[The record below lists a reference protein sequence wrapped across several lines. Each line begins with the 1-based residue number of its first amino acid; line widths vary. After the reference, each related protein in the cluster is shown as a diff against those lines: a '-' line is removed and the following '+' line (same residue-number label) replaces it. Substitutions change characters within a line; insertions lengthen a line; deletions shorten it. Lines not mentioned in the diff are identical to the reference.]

1 MGNKVISITL
11 NDKQQKKFDGWGKH
25 LKAIFGEWGMLT
37 WTVSSCGIGDT
48 ITVTS
53 SNAPKHPLDLTDID
67 SW

>member
-1 MGNKVISITL
+1 MANVIINITL
-11 NDKQQKKFDGWGKH
+11 NDKQQKSLDTWGKH
-25 LKAIFGEWGMLT
+25 LKAIFRSRGDLT

-53 SNAPKHPLDLTDID
+53 SHAPKHPLDLTDID

>member
-1 MGNKVISITL
+1 L
-11 NDKQQKKFDGWGKH
+11 WCQH
-25 LKAIFGEWGMLT
+25 LKAIFSEVGVLT

-53 SNAPKHPLDLTDID
+53 SNAPNNPLDLTDID

>member
-1 MGNKVISITL
+1 MKVISIEL
-11 NDKQQKKFDGWGKH
+11 NSKQQEKYELWCQH
-25 LKAIFGEWGMLT
+25 LKAIFSEVGVLT

-53 SNAPKHPLDLTDID
+53 SNAPNNPLDLTDID

>member
-1 MGNKVISITL
+1 MSNKVISIEL
-11 NDKQQKKFDGWGKH
+11 NDKQQKKYEAWGKH
-25 LKAIFGEWGMLT
+25 LKAIFGEWGTLT

-53 SNAPKHPLDLTDID
+53 SNAPKHPLDLTDVD

>member
-1 MGNKVISITL
+1 MKKVILIEL
-11 NDKQQKKFDGWGKH
+11 NSKQQKQYEDWCQH
-25 LKAIFGEWGMLT
+25 LKAIFGEIGTLT

-53 SNAPKHPLDLTDID
+53 NNAPNNPLDLTDID